1 MLVVTIVTI
10 VLYRLAVDLMS
21 VLVKERQCRDHLI
34 TLNCLAVFLR

>member
-1 MLVVTIVTI
+1 MLDVIMVTM